1 MTPYTPT
8 EAEIEAAARAI
19 HVAKGLNPDALHE
32 HREGEAWPKD
42 AELHNGNPAHYG
54 WRSSVKLARPALI
67 AAATARTNEQRERVG
82 T

>member
-1 MTPYTPT
+1 MTPYTPSD
-8 EAEIEAAARAI
+8 AEIEAAARAI

-54 WRSSVKLARPALI
+54 WRNSVKLAHPALI
-67 AAATARTNEQRERVG
+67 AAAIARNEAKGGKQN